1 MQQQSPVSTEA
12 ARFAESTEASPPV
25 RKSPQIFGTSS
36 FPIQRIPPAS
46 VKLLSQLWQTALG
59 AAACTVGPISTAE
72 GPVPPC
78 SQQRSRSE
86 IAACTAFRPFCPH
99 VEPDLQR
106 PLIAKHLDDLSQLGL
121 GDGQVLILREI
132 ARPER
137 GVPNLQRRCFPC

>member
-1 MQQQSPVSTEA
+1 M
-12 ARFAESTEASPPV
+12 
-25 RKSPQIFGTSS
+25 
-36 FPIQRIPPAS
+36 
-46 VKLLSQLWQTALG
+46 KLLSQLWQTALG

-99 VEPDLQR
+99 IEPDLQR

-132 ARPER
+132 AWPER
-137 GVPNLQRRCFPC
+137 GVPNLQR